1 MTSIEFTYPWLL
13 LVAIPLI
20 GLSLIPYFKVGKKYR
35 RTRNRIVSLVL
46 HCLSIVLVT
55 FALAGVSFVHS
66 TSNAAN
72 ELIILVDVS
81 NTQNE
86 AAENRD
92 NFIGWLLREN
102 AYQGFTV
109 GVVTFGLDQVYAVPL
124 TRDTN
129 SVFDDYLEAE
139 LPDTSATDIESALE
153 YARTL
158 FNHPES
164 GKIVLITDGKETD
177 GNVMASASIGA
188 IAAQGTRL
196 DTVYVSSAYGEKEYQ
211 VLDVKTPEVQVKK
224 GVECTL
230 EAIVYTNNEGYARIN
245 LYDNGKHVEIGRGDD
260 KTDNDDD
267 KTDNYIVHLKS
278 GTQSVALPYAFKEDG
293 FHELKVS
300 IEPVAEDGASDTM
313 AVNNTYF
320 TYYNIQPHKKVLV
333 FEAFEGESQRLT
345 EILNDTS
352 LLGEGEE
359 YDVSIFNLQSNVL
372 NRYVDGDFEEGSVPR
387 SVDDLRQY
395 DQVILNNIA
404 NKDLIENTDGTLREI
419 PLDQLLYSYV
429 YEYGGGMLTVG
440 GKDPSDPTEKTAHAY
455 NRRDM
460 YGTDYQKMLPVEAV
474 NYTPPVGVFIIVDVS
489 GSMSGDSAVMDGKEK
504 LEWAVDGAWACAKA
518 LSERDKIGIL
528 TLGNNYDEILPLT
541 PKTEEKKIED
551 GIKSIGPANSGTQF
565 EPSVKYAAEQLRA
578 AQMEKNHIIIVSDC
592 EVGEDDMG
600 ETLDFVRKS
609 YLDARL
615 NLTVSVVNI
624 GGQGDIASTQELV
637 LATRED
643 GWKIDGDV
651 GCGYYTLTNSDVDM
665 ITHYMSADVK
675 VPLISEIN
683 YEPFQPIIRNE
694 LSQVVQGID
703 RGEGGNTVNATLNGY
718 FGVKKKNL
726 EAVDLVLTGNYQVP
740 IYARWDFG
748 KGRVGSFMC
757 DLTGGKWSG
766 DFMSVTT
773 ETEEGKTGSAGIRLI
788 YNIIDDLMPITDI
801 RPKEINLTLSEK
813 NYSNHLTCPTELAD
827 GESVRG
833 TITAPDGTVI
843 SLNQAEE
850 GDGYVVKRPLSE
862 SNRYSVCDFQI
873 TKGGIYTITIQK
885 VDAEGNVLASASVV
899 KEFSYSKEYDV
910 EYDKTEE
917 EVRALLGIIS
927 ENGKGAAFDAT
938 VDAGQIFR
946 EFQTELSKVFDP
958 RLLLIILAV
967 VLFLLDVAVRKFKF
981 KWLHE
986 IIREKKQKAQGG
998 QIRKEEQNEE
1008 NH

>member
-92 NFIGWLLREN
+92 NFIDDLLREN

-177 GNVMASASIGA
+177 GNIVASASVSA
-188 IAAQGTRL
+188 IVAQGTRL
-196 DTVYVSSAYGEKEYQ
+196 DTVYVSSTYAENEYQ
-211 VLDVKTPEVQVKK
+211 ILDLKTPDVQIKK

-230 EAIVYTNNEGYARIN
+230 EASVYTNNEGYVRIN
-245 LYDNGKHVEIGRGDD
+245 LYDNGDHVEIGRGND
-260 KTDNDDD
+260 KTDRDADA
-267 KTDNYIVHLKS
+267 KTDNYIVHLTS

-333 FEAFEGESQRLT
+333 FEAFEGESEKLT
-345 EILNDTS
+345 EVLNDTTA
-352 LLGEGEE
+352 LGEGEE
-359 YDVSIFNLQSNVL
+359 YDVSVFNLQNNTL

-404 NKDLIENTDGTLREI
+404 NKDLIENADGTLRVI
-419 PLDQLLYSYV
+419 PLDKLLYSFV

-440 GKDPSDPTEKTAHAY
+440 GKDPSDPTGKTEHAY

-489 GSMSGDSAVMDGKEK
+489 GSMGSGDEGDRLYWAK
-504 LEWAVDGAWACAKA
+504 LGATACVGA

-541 PKTEEKKIED
+541 PRTEEKKIRE
-551 GIKSIGPANSGTQF
+551 GIGSIGPANSGTQF
-565 EPSVKYAAEQLRA
+565 APSVTYAAEQLRT

-592 EVGEDDMG
+592 EVGSDDMDK
-600 ETLDFVRKS
+600 TLNFVRDC

-615 NLTVSVVNI
+615 NLTVSIVNI
-624 GGQGDIASTQELV
+624 GGAQESNLARTQALV
-637 LATRED
+637 YATRED
-643 GWKIDGDV
+643 GWVIDGEA
-651 GCGYYTLTNSDVDM
+651 GCGYYHLADGEDVDSIAYYMASDVR
-665 ITHYMSADVK
+665 A
-675 VPLISEIN
+675 PLISEIN

-694 LSQVVQGID
+694 LSQVVQGIK

-718 FGVKKKNL
+718 FGVKRREL
-726 EAVDLVLTGNYQVP
+726 DGVDLVLTGNFQVP
-740 IYARWDFG
+740 IYARWKYG
-748 KGRVGSFMC
+748 KGSVGSFMC
-757 DLTGGKWSG
+757 DLNGGEWSG
-766 DFMSVTT
+766 KFMDDDV
-773 ETEEGKTGSAGIRLI
+773 GKQLV
-788 YNIIDDLMPITDI
+788 YNIIDDLMPTTDI
-801 RPKEINLTLSEK
+801 RPQEINLTLNGK

-843 SLNQAEE
+843 SLNQAGE

-927 ENGKGAAFDAT
+927 ENGKGAAFDET

-946 EFQTELSKVFDP
+946 EFQTRISTVFDP
-958 RLLLIILAV
+958 RLLLIILAIS
-967 VLFLLDVAVRKFKF
+967 LFLLDVAVRKFKF